1 MDAYLAFHS
10 LVAAEAR
17 IAQPVASRRHIHLAA
32 RPMVVCAYHL
42 AGDEGAPIA
51 FLYGSTPEA
60 PNLIAIAEPRNRDLR
75 FRALERFATYVEGY
89 LGAFFGRRPVL
100 DDRGREK
107 TGRGGERMLLAID
120 APQLIVPNSATVEWL
135 ATLARSVV
143 WLRTDG
149 DYPVAPVLPRFGAHL
164 AHLAGRRAIAGSAN
178 LVAATELLDLHWVT
192 GQTDAEDASLTTL
205 LSWIDPDW
213 LDEAWFPAGTELRA
227 LDAVGAAHLAETL
240 PSSGPIPEPTWDEH
254 ELAAAVSGYNRA
266 VSAGIPEPT
275 AAREVADAV
284 VEALTPTWTATW
296 RAIELTRT
304 LPEAAS
310 VSRRWESDRRAWTG
324 HITRVEQNR
333 AWFRRYR
340 SVIQSARL
348 LARSEEASA
357 AVMAE
362 MAFDDPLIM
371 ARAVAS
377 GTAVD
382 GTVVAVNATNHRPG
396 PSGQRLV
403 ARPLVQVRPHEPCL
417 QPIGTT
423 FTSAANP
430 KLRLTVTDVAVDG
443 LLTLMITAG
452 VRSPLPE
459 PGQEICLS
467 TFFAPTAFPDVLP
480 DAVPW
485 THLLPPP
492 PEEETA

>member
-1 MDAYLAFHS
+1 
-10 LVAAEAR
+10 
-17 IAQPVASRRHIHLAA
+17 
-32 RPMVVCAYHL
+32 
-42 AGDEGAPIA
+42 
-51 FLYGSTPEA
+51 
-60 PNLIAIAEPRNRDLR
+60 
-75 FRALERFATYVEGY
+75 
-89 LGAFFGRRPVL
+89 
-100 DDRGREK
+100 
-107 TGRGGERMLLAID
+107 MLLAVD

-164 AHLAGRRAIAGSAN
+164 THLAGRRAVAGSAN

-205 LSWIDPDW
+205 LSWIDPEW
-213 LDEAWFPAGTELRA
+213 LNEAWFPPGSKLRA

-240 PSSGPIPEPTWDEH
+240 ASSGPIPEPTWDEH
-254 ELAAAVSGYNRA
+254 ELSAAVSGYNRA
-266 VSAGIPEPT
+266 IRAGIPEPT
-275 AAREVADAV
+275 AAQEVADAV

-296 RAIELTRT
+296 RAIELTRS

-310 VSRRWESDRRAWTG
+310 VSRRWESDRRAWTA
-324 HITRVEQNR
+324 HVTRVEQNR

-382 GTVVAVNATNHRPG
+382 GTVVAVNATNRRPG
-396 PSGQRLV
+396 PSGRRLV
-403 ARPLVQVRPHEPCL
+403 ARPLVQVRPYELCL
-417 QPIGTT
+417 QPIGTVV
-423 FTSAANP
+423 TSAANP
-430 KLRLTVTDVAVDG
+430 KLRLTVTDVAGDG
-443 LLTLMITAG
+443 LLTLMITGG
-452 VRSPLPE
+452 VRSLLPE
-459 PGQEICLS
+459 AGQHIGKRRRREERRK
-467 TFFAPTAFPDVLP
+467 AY
-480 DAVPW
+480 
-485 THLLPPP
+485 LLPGLGQ
-492 PEEETA
+492 